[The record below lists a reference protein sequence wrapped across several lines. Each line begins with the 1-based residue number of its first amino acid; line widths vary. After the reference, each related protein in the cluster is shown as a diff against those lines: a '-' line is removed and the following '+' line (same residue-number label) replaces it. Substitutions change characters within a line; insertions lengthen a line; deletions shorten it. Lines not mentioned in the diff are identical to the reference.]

1 MKLLLRVANVGF
13 LPTVPDHG
21 WSLEEDNKLE
31 GVVGCF
37 VALSSASHHTI
48 SSSWNFY
55 VQVIQNF
62 VYWFHFANISI
73 MLKL

>member
-1 MKLLLRVANVGF
+1 MFGF

-21 WSLEEDNKLE
+21 AFEEDNKLE

-48 SSSWNFY
+48 SAPHGTF
-55 VQVIQNF
+55 
-62 VYWFHFANISI
+62 
-73 MLKL
+73 MCR

>member
-1 MKLLLRVANVGF
+1 MFGF

-21 WSLEEDNKLE
+21 AFEEDNKLE